1 MKSYNTRALRGE
13 NYNDVEFQRDMRG
26 SNVNIPDSLL
36 FKPEMNKFVLG
47 EILKKTIH
55 DMSNDIKPGT
65 GKPYSMEES
74 VKEANR
80 LHEQAAER
88 IERLVQ
94 RST

>member
-47 EILKKTIH
+47 EIRKQTIH